1 MSHLPS
7 NMLLMKQIQFW
18 QWTLRDPVTGRVART
33 QRKMCAEEARALDA
47 MAQRV
52 DGTLEWRPAGVTPA
66 QDDGADQAA
75 RERRRSAAGVSR
87 PRAPSPPSASHTDA
101 GSGTSEQ
108 PGVLAVQA
116 NCAAR
121 PMKICS

>member
-1 MSHLPS
+1 
-7 NMLLMKQIQFW
+7 MKQIQFW
-18 QWTLRDPVTGRVART
+18 QWTLRDPVTRRVGRT

-52 DGTLEWRPAGVTPA
+52 DGTLEWRLDGSTPDPGGA
-66 QDDGADQAA
+66 ADQPVA
-75 RERRRSAAGVSR
+75 RERRRSVAGISKPMAPNPPRVSQ
-87 PRAPSPPSASHTDA
+87 SEA

-116 NCAAR
+116 SCAAR